1 MDLTVTISDAK
12 VADLQA
18 FMIKRLAVLYPLWD
32 TTGVDVLQTMLDDYV
47 ADQCCEAQIS
57 VQRWAVAGATTE
69 AELTAAQA
77 AESDARDCKIALEV
91 ARAAARV

>member
-1 MDLTVTISDAK
+1 MELAVTIPDAR
-12 VADLQA
+12 VADLQS
-18 FMIKRLAVLYPLWD
+18 FVTKRFAILYPAWD

-57 VQRWAVAGATTE
+57 VQRWAVAEATTE